1 MYIPPWAFPI
11 QKPMKSFDIDGVI
24 YLGDLGVGVFPGPED
39 ILITGRSYQEAP
51 KTLRWLQKYGIT
63 NQVFF
68 NPLDEK
74 DKTRQSSG
82 EHKARILR
90 GLIANGFGIG
100 VHFEDDPIQKKIIEE
115 TVPSVK
121 VVHLVHELTEK

>member
-1 MYIPPWAFPI
+1 MYMPPWAFPI

-51 KTLRWLQKYGIT
+51 KTLRWLQARGIN

-74 DKTRQSSG
+74 DKTRPSSG
-82 EHKARILR
+82 EHKARTLK
-90 GLIANGFGIG
+90 GLIENGYRID
-100 VHFEDDPIQKKIIEE
+100 VHFEDDPIQKAIIEE
-115 TVPSVK
+115 RLPFLK
-121 VVHLVHELTEK
+121 VIHLVHELTEK